1 MKKLSLL
8 FMCALM
14 CVYASAAELY
24 TVWDLNFKKL
34 TFFYDNSYS
43 SRAALNDK
51 VKILPNTYYWGPYVD
66 LIETIVFDQSMQN
79 YRPTSL
85 AHFFRGGDGAYG
97 LPNLK
102 TITHLDYLHTEGV
115 LDVSEMFFGC
125 ESLQSVDL
133 SSHDIEANNLS
144 KMFFG
149 CTSLQSVN
157 LSTLKSHNVKNMA
170 MMFDGCQAL
179 TSVTFSSTFNPSVN
193 GSNFSEMFYG
203 CSSLQTIDL
212 SKWTLTQTTY
222 DMSFYCMFKGCT
234 ALRTVKFGSTFTNS
248 FAKSYESMFENCTS
262 LTSVDINGF
271 YFGNG
276 VNFWG
281 MFKGC
286 SALTTIKCEK
296 NLTSYSSGNYMF
308 YDCTSLRGNNGT
320 QYSSSHIGADYAR
333 PDRGAAEP
341 GYFTTNLDPICNVPT
356 NLQVPAATITSSTAS
371 VSWDG
376 TSDRYFIE
384 WGIVGE
390 TTTRG
395 MVVSAKNTLL
405 SELEPNTMYRVRVR
419 SKCSESSVSDYTS
432 WVNFTTLNN
441 VNPCTAPT
449 KFQTSNIT
457 QTSLTIRW
465 TKGNPSQTNFI
476 VSYKKASES
485 SYTTRNA
492 SNNYLNLSGLA
503 PGTEYNV
510 KIEAN
515 CGSGSLSDPLT
526 GSFTTLPDETPQE
539 CKQPKY
545 LQYEDVTA
553 TSFKVTWTPGGTET
567 KWYCRV
573 MYRDK
578 SGALYSGW
586 ANSPEKIF
594 TDLEPMTDYT
604 VTIEASCGDGVFSDQ
619 SFLYVTTSPGT
630 EGVEEVT
637 PSDSPSKGEK
647 ILRDGQLYII
657 VGDKMYDARG
667 EEVK

>member
-8 FMCALM
+8 FVCALM
-14 CVYASAAELY
+14 CVYANAAELY

-51 VKILPNTYYWGPYVD
+51 VKILPNTYYWGSYVD

-144 KMFFG
+144 KMFCG

-276 VNFWG
+276 VNFGG

-320 QYSSSHIGADYAR
+320 QYSSSHTGADYAR

-356 NLQVPAATITSSTAS
+356 NLRVPAATITSSTAS
-371 VSWDG
+371 VNWDG

-390 TTTRG
+390 TNTRG

-405 SELEPNTMYRVRVR
+405 SELQPGTNYRVRVY
-419 SKCSESSVSDYTS
+419 SKCNETTFSDFTS
-432 WVNFTTLNN
+432 WVNFTT
-441 VNPCTAPT
+441 
-449 KFQTSNIT
+449 
-457 QTSLTIRW
+457 
-465 TKGNPSQTNFI
+465 
-476 VSYKKASES
+476 ASES
-485 SYTTRNA
+485 NPCYTPGLQIMNVTSTSARLVWSYNSGMTFVDIAKANENFPNGRWVYDDYYDATGLEPNTQYKARVTAKCGDDVYSDA
-492 SNNYLNLSGLA
+492 SEIVY
-503 PGTEYNV
+503 
-510 KIEAN
+510 
-515 CGSGSLSDPLT
+515 
-526 GSFTTLPDETPQE
+526 FTTLPDETPQE

-545 LQYEDVTA
+545 LRYEDVTA

-573 MYRDK
+573 MYRDM

-619 SFLYVTTSPGT
+619 SFLYITTSPSP
-630 EGVEEVT
+630 EGVEEVQGDKVQST
-637 PSDSPSKGEK
+637 KV
-647 ILRDGQLYII
+647 LRDGQLLIL
-657 VGDKMYDARG
+657 VGDKTYDARG
-667 EEVK
+667 VEVK